1 MVYSIGTPIVSTVV
15 RTIQGDEVVTK
26 QIAAEDVLTD
36 LVLDN
41 YPDDITIASA
51 TVKGFTL
58 KSLQRPINHH
68 AIFDGVP
75 AYLRED
81 GFDPTNHHFGIIE
94 ETAEIDEVLFEIAAN
109 EETGRPATTTK
120 IPLHRIKAFTGGTD
134 VETSGGSEDAGKGE
148 GAGDTEEVGP

>member
-51 TVKGFTL
+51 TVK
-58 KSLQRPINHH
+58 
-68 AIFDGVP
+68 

-134 VETSGGSEDAGKGE
+134 VETGSGDDAGKGDGGE
-148 GAGDTEEVGP
+148 TEEVGP